1 MLPAAIRHQWVPQAE
16 ADRYVAQLVET
27 IGRLQDRAKCVPP
40 RNVDWA
46 TLEPSLL
53 PEESAVDAAFLALAL
68 HQYKSLPSTPPA
80 LRKTVDE
87 TQNRFNFAAFAC
99 PSGWRMAYRYATRPG
114 AEGFLSCTYDGYTN
128 EGSLISLAAHLAVRH
143 HVPIEKHWNS
153 NVHRVRGQFAKLPSA
168 PVVHSLSEFRAP
180 FAQALLNLFVNVR
193 SRGPDRYPDNSL
205 AVNPWQNFVCYEQ
218 QVMARLAELGRPYLV
233 EPDAGDDGTL
243 RNYQQFSLYNDFGE
257 RDLFMPWSRRL
268 SPAGRRRRRRHGG
281 AVPAPTQAS
290 WPAGTGR
297 FRHVGHR
304 RRRTARDQWRGTIS
318 GTQAWGR
325 WRCWNGSTVR
335 PG

>member
-1 MLPAAIRHQWVPQAE
+1 MLPAAIRHQWVSQEE
-16 ADRYVAQLVET
+16 ADGYVAQLAET

-80 LRKTVDE
+80 LSKAVDE

-99 PSGWRMAYRYATRPG
+99 PAGWRMAYRYAIRPG
-114 AEGFLSCTYDGYTN
+114 VEGFLPCTYDGYTN
-128 EGSLISLAAHLAVRH
+128 EGSVISLAAHLAVRH

-153 NVHRVRGQFAKLPSA
+153 NVHRVRGQFAKLPIA

-180 FAQALLNLFVNVR
+180 FTQALLNLFVNVR

-218 QVMARLAELGRPYLV
+218 QVMARLAELGRPCLV

-243 RNYQQFSLYNDFGE
+243 RNYQQFSLYNDFGHC
-257 RDLFMPWSRRL
+257 DLFMP
-268 SPAGRRRRRRHGG
+268 
-281 AVPAPTQAS
+281 
-290 WPAGTGR
+290 
-297 FRHVGHR
+297 
-304 RRRTARDQWRGTIS
+304 
-318 GTQAWGR
+318 
-325 WRCWNGSTVR
+325 
-335 PG
+335 